1 MPSAFSGHVLAVLAS
16 DGRNDDDK
24 DYVIKWMGHF
34 EKKNHDFRMCSKD
47 QRTSVLM

>member
-1 MPSAFSGHVLAVLAS
+1 MVSACSGHVRAVLAS

-24 DYVIKWMGHF
+24 VYVIKWMRHF
-34 EKKNHDFRMCSKD
+34 EKKNHNFRVSSKD